1 MKRLALICIGTLSAA
16 GIAAPALAQ
25 HVTPANTQFQGIGAA
40 KLTKGPTVLNCT
52 LTLNARTGADLGGAH
67 ANHAAGGT
75 ISGGTNA
82 GPGNCPLLTVDAS
95 TFSITSSTATGGGGN
110 INGLVVRLSG
120 TPICSTTASLPFTV
134 VNNGASAS
142 TIKFNSA
149 IAPDCHVVAD
159 LNTTPDINV
168 VP

>member
-16 GIAAPALAQ
+16 GMAVPALAQ
-25 HVTPANTQFQGIGAA
+25 HVTPANTMFQAVGPAQ
-40 KLTKGPTVLNCT
+40 LTKGATILNCT
-52 LTLNARTGADLGGAH
+52 LTLNAKTGADLGGAH

-75 ISGGTNA
+75 INSGTNT

-95 TFSITSSTATGGGGN
+95 TFNITSSTATGGSGVV
-110 INGLVVRLSG
+110 NGLTVRLSG
-120 TPICSTTASLPFTV
+120 TPICSTTSALPFTV
-134 VNNGASAS
+134 VNNGTAAS

-149 IAPDCHVVAD
+149 IAPDCNVVAD

-168 VP
+168 VN